1 MNKSE
6 RKEKLRRARYERTE
20 KAKVRK
26 TNYEQTK
33 QDTRENYRQS
43 ANRLV
48 SSRNYEATRGKETR
62 QASRAE
68 AYRSRKII
76 SLDGEGITIRGTH
89 HYVLLAASTGA
100 TLYNPK
106 GISSQAALEFLV
118 KLAEDNPGALF
129 VSFGFGYDVNKIL
142 KDLRPAQLKQLRKKE
157 YLLTGDWRLWWRPGK
172 YFGVGHMHDLTI
184 WDLRSFFR
192 GNFINACLQVL
203 GDDVPDIITSG
214 KASRGNFKL
223 SEIETIK
230 RYNAMEL
237 ELMVTLAETVRHKL
251 DDLGIR
257 LNRFDGSGAIASAIL
272 KAHQVTEHLPP
283 LDPEI
288 ERLAG
293 NAFIG
298 GRIECLQYGHSNR
311 GGYQYDMRSAYPWA
325 MTQLPSF
332 IGTWT
337 KYKGDPGQKPYS
349 MYLIE
354 WSNFN
359 NSAVPAPLPYRTKS
373 GSIVYP
379 AQGKALIWSPEVELI
394 RTLPKGTLDYK
405 ILETWA
411 FTPHNP
417 DIRPFK
423 FLETLYHKRKY
434 LWETGEHG
442 AANILKL
449 GLNSIWGK
457 TAQRIGWSQDKLP
470 TYHNLVVAGLT
481 TSYVRAAVY
490 KAALADLEAVVAI
503 ETDALITRRRLKSS
517 DMIQGDE
524 LGQWVETQFSTLT
537 YCNSGLAFATDLD
550 GRTITRTS
558 GVPTGVLS
566 QAMIL
571 EAARAGARTLQVD
584 RPLFLG
590 VAECERLKSWDR
602 FGEWD
607 THKENISLR
616 PSGKRLPITKSKSEW
631 TGWNNTVCP
640 VLPKDISQSYEVPWQ
655 LSCKELAE
663 YLLQEYEAMAVL
675 DQGKNL

>member
-1 MNKSE
+1 MDKAE
-6 RKEKLRRARYERTE
+6 RKAKLRRARYERTE

-26 TNYEQTK
+26 ATYENTK
-33 QDTRENYRQS
+33 QDVREVYRVS
-43 ANRLV
+43 TARLA
-48 SSRNYEATRGKETR
+48 SSRKYEATTGKDTR
-62 QASRAE
+62 KEARAT
-68 AYRSRKII
+68 AYRDRKVIAI
-76 SLDGEGITIRGTH
+76 DGEGVTVRGRH
-89 HYVLLAASTGA
+89 NYILLAASTGA
-100 TLYNPK
+100 SLYDPK
-106 GISSQAALEFLV
+106 GISSQAALNFLV
-118 KLAEDNPGALF
+118 KLAADNPGALF
-129 VSFGFGYDVNKIL
+129 VSFGFGYDINKIL
-142 KDLRPAQLKQLRKKE
+142 KDLRPAQLKHLRKKE
-157 YLLTGDWRLWWRPGK
+157 YLLTGDWRIWWRPGK
-172 YFGVGHMHDLTI
+172 YFGVGHMADLTI

-192 GNFINACLQVL
+192 GNFINACVQVL
-203 GDDVPDIITSG
+203 GDDVPEIITSG

-230 RYNAMEL
+230 EYNATEL
-237 ELMVTLAETVRHKL
+237 ELMVTLAETIRHKL

-272 KAHQVTEHLPP
+272 KAHQVKEHLPP

-298 GRIECLQYGHSNR
+298 GRIECLQYGHSSR

-332 IGTWT
+332 VGTWT
-337 KYKGDPGQKPYS
+337 KYKGDPGQLPYA

-354 WSNFN
+354 WSGYDNP
-359 NSAVPAPLPYRTKS
+359 ALPAPLPYRTKS

-379 AQGKALIWSPEVELI
+379 AQGKALIWSPEIELI
-394 RTLPKGTLDYK
+394 RSLSKDKLNYK

-411 FTPHNP
+411 FEPFNP
-417 DIRPFK
+417 DTRPFK
-423 FLETLYHKRKY
+423 FMETLYTKRKY
-434 LWETGEHG
+434 LWEIGEHG

-457 TAQRIGWSQDKLP
+457 TAQRVGWSENNLP
-470 TYHNLVVAGLT
+470 TYHNLVIAGLT

-490 KAALADLEAVVAI
+490 KAAMADLDAVVAI

-517 DMIQGDE
+517 DLKQGNE
-524 LGQWVETQFSTLT
+524 LGEWVETQFKTLT

-558 GVPTGVLS
+558 GVPTGVLN
-566 QAMIL
+566 QEMIL

-590 VAECERLKSWDR
+590 VAECERLKAWDR

-607 THKENISLR
+607 THKENVSLR
-616 PSGKRLPITKSKSEW
+616 PTGKRLPLPKGKAEW

-640 VLPKDISQSYEVPWQ
+640 VLPKEISKSYEVPWQ
-655 LSCKELAE
+655 LNGKELAE

-675 DQGKNL
+675 DQGKK